1 MHIRWY
7 AVVYDGSGEGRW
19 ERGMSEGEARE
30 EQRGAREERERSEG
44 GWEPK
49 RVAERG
55 VNASER
61 TCTLHS

>member
-30 EQRGAREERERSEG
+30 EQRGAREERGGVGTKEG
-44 GWEPK
+44 SRKGCKGE
-49 RVAERG
+49 
-55 VNASER
+55 
-61 TCTLHS
+61 